1 MTHKRKQGAGRE
13 DTAVSPGAN
22 ATRSTS
28 ASPRVAVVGAG
39 LAGLTAAW
47 RLTQA
52 GVEVTVYEG
61 SGRVGGRVQ
70 SVVGRLAPGLVT
82 ELGGEFIDS
91 THTDMLALV
100 REFGIPLIDTQV
112 DSEHALVPS
121 YFFGGRHYSEA
132 QVITEFAPL
141 AARMRADMETLSPD
155 ISATSHLPLDV
166 EFDRMSIAQYL
177 DRAGAGGWLRAL
189 LDVAYATEY
198 GADIGEQSCLNLLS
212 VVPLDTSAGFSIFGD
227 SDERFKVLGGN
238 ERIAHALAERLDG
251 RVELE
256 HRLVAVREHSTG
268 LGLDFVRDSGS
279 KSIDADF
286 VVLAIPFTVLRD
298 IELRLD
304 LPPSKRH
311 AIDMLG
317 YGSGEKLIVGLG
329 SSVWRDQGRDG
340 GAYSDL
346 AFQTGWDS
354 SRLQE
359 GGSSYTFFLG
369 GATAKQLSTGN
380 QATRATEYL
389 READALFPG
398 MQQSHTGVSVA
409 TEWCINPL
417 SRGSY
422 SCYKPGQW
430 TTLAGWEG
438 EPAGNL
444 FFAGEHCSLAFQGFM
459 NGAVETGR
467 KAAEAILAK
476 LQ

>member
-1 MTHKRKQGAGRE
+1 MTHKRKQ
-13 DTAVSPGAN
+13 AVSRESTVASSGTN

-39 LAGLTAAW
+39 LAGLAAAW
-47 RLTQA
+47 RLKRA

-61 SGRVGGRVQ
+61 SGRVGGRVH
-70 SVVGRLAPGLVT
+70 SVVDRLGPGLTT

-91 THTDMLALV
+91 THADMLALV
-100 REFGIPLIDTQV
+100 REFGIPLIDTQA

-121 YFFGGRHYSEA
+121 YFFGGKHYSEA
-132 QVITEFAPL
+132 EVINEFAPL
-141 AARMRADMETLSPD
+141 AVGMRADVEALSPD
-155 ISATSHLPLDV
+155 ISALCHSPIDV

-177 DRAGAGGWLRAL
+177 DRAGASGWLRAL

-198 GADIGEQSCLNLLS
+198 GVDVGDQSCLNLLS

-238 ERIAHALAERLDG
+238 ERITRALAVQLGERI
-251 RVELE
+251 ELE
-256 HRLVAVREHSTG
+256 HRLVSVREHGTG
-268 LGLDFVRDSGS
+268 FRLDFVRDSGS

-286 VVLAIPFTVLRD
+286 VVLAIPFTVLREVD
-298 IELRLD
+298 LGLD
-304 LPPSKRH
+304 LPPSKRR
-311 AIDMLG
+311 AIDTLG

-369 GATAKQLSTGN
+369 GVTGAQLSTGN

-398 MQQSHTGVSVA
+398 MQQSYTGISVA
-409 TEWCINPL
+409 TEWCANPL

-476 LQ
+476 LR